1 MILYDY
7 LAGML
12 SGGFFIAALF
22 FLRFWRQ
29 TGDGL
34 FASFAS
40 AFALLGFAQS
50 LLTLGGLPAEERSWI
65 YLIRLSAFLLIL
77 TAIYSKNRSQP
88 DA

>member
-1 MILYDY
+1 MTLYDF

-12 SGGFFIAALF
+12 SCGFFIAALF

-29 TGDGL
+29 TGDSL
-34 FASFAS
+34 FASFAG
-40 AFALLGFAQS
+40 AFALLGSGQG
-50 LLTLGGLPAEERSWI
+50 LLSLGGFPAEERSWI

-77 TAIYSKNRSQP
+77 AAIYSKNRAQP

>member
-1 MILYDY
+1 MTLYDF

-12 SGGFFIAALF
+12 AGGFLIAAVF

-34 FASFAS
+34 FASFAG
-40 AFALLGFAQS
+40 AFALLGLAQA
-50 LLTLGGLPAEERSWI
+50 LLTLGGFPAEERSWI

-77 TAIYSKNRSQP
+77 AAIYSKNRSQP